1 MRWYDTVCQTNFS
14 KWFCLVRG
22 QNRSLLQRGGFQFRA
37 RLWKVTRFNFYQIY
51 LRPGLIIL
59 FKGIRYVRN
68 YRHKAGLCWAP
79 SSLHL
84 CNWLFLSPIRSHK
97 VLVAKDQCAKWFHY
111 IQKPFGKRKKKRER
125 ERSHGS
131 VNGTYTHSQRNKQ
144 TYALDHTHTHT
155 HTHTAVKSCTI
166 ISASNRKLTILIM
179 LYRGHWSWYCGVN
192 MSAPILYLKLS

>member
-125 ERSHGS
+125 EKPRL
-131 VNGTYTHSQRNKQ
+131 SQRDVHTLTEKQ
-144 TYALDHTHTHT
+144 TNIRIGPHTHTHT
-155 HTHTAVKSCTI
+155 HTHIRQWSHVLSYQRATENWLSLSCCIEVTGLGI
-166 ISASNRKLTILIM
+166 VESICRL
-179 LYRGHWSWYCGVN
+179 LYC
-192 MSAPILYLKLS
+192 I